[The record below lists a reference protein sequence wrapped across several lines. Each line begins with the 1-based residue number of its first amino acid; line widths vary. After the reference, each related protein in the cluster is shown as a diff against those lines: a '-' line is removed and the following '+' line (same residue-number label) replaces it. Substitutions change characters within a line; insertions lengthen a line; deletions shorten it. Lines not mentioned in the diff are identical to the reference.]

1 MYLGYTMT
9 REEIKQII
17 SDKFKEEFDVDV
29 SHLEG
34 NFLLTELNKF
44 NEKIDSLEIISFIID
59 IEEYFNIEVSTVE
72 SQINTIDDLINFVF
86 KYVSAK

>member
-1 MYLGYTMT
+1 MT

-17 SDKFKEEFDVDV
+17 SDKFKEEFDIDV

>member
-1 MYLGYTMT
+1 MT

-34 NFLLTELNKF
+34 NFLLTDLNKF
-44 NEKIDSLEIISFIID
+44 NEKIDSLEIISFIIE
-59 IEEYFNIEVSTVE
+59 IEEHFKIEVTTVE

-86 KYVSAK
+86 KYVSEK